1 MTSPRS
7 VRSWRSTAS
16 APAARSPSE
25 SCASGRRCAAR
36 GARSCRATT
45 SARSP
50 RRPSGR
56 RCSTPRSATRRS
68 GGSSRRTARRATA
81 RARPPRPARA
91 RATASPSTPASRRTS
106 PRPPSARPSGRT
118 RRAPTARA
126 GPPPRAPARTAR
138 SPRMGELGGFLKINR
153 VDGRKRPIGE
163 RVHDFSEFQLGL
175 TVPELCE
182 QGARCMECGV
192 PFCHSGCPLG
202 NLIPDWNDLVYRD
215 RWREAID
222 ALHATN
228 NFPEFTG
235 RICPAPCEA
244 ACVLDIN
251 DDAVTIKQIE
261 QAIADRAFDEGWVV
275 PEQPPYR
282 TGKTAAVVGSGP
294 AGLAAAAELN
304 KRGHTVTLFERNTH
318 IGGLLRFGVP
328 DFKLDKGVVQRR
340 VDILEQEGIEMRTG
354 VNVGVDITA
363 DELREQYDAVVLTI
377 GSTIPRDLPVPGRE
391 LDGVH
396 FAMEYLELRNRFV
409 AGEFPD
415 GTPTTAAEKHVVIIG
430 GGDTGADC
438 LGNSHRENPKSI
450 TQFELLPEPPP
461 ERPDDLTP
469 WPRWPL
475 ILRTSGAHEEGGER
489 RYSVMTIHLSGEDG
503 RVAQLHGTEVGPP
516 PEFKKVEG
524 SEFTIAADLVLLA
537 MGFLHPQHEGIVEQ
551 FGLATDGRGNIVDD
565 GFATSVEGVFAAGDA
580 RRGQSLIVWAI
591 AEGRQAARSAD
602 AWLSSGEEL
611 RQEPAAAPA
620 PA

>member
-1 MTSPRS
+1 
-7 VRSWRSTAS
+7 
-16 APAARSPSE
+16 
-25 SCASGRRCAAR
+25 
-36 GARSCRATT
+36 
-45 SARSP
+45 
-50 RRPSGR
+50 
-56 RCSTPRSATRRS
+56 
-68 GGSSRRTARRATA
+68 
-81 RARPPRPARA
+81 
-91 RATASPSTPASRRTS
+91 
-106 PRPPSARPSGRT
+106 
-118 RRAPTARA
+118 
-126 GPPPRAPARTAR
+126 
-138 SPRMGELGGFLKINR
+138 MGELGGFLKLHR
-153 VDGRKRPIGE
+153 VEPQKRPIPE
-163 RVHDFSEFQLGL
+163 RIDDFKEYVLPQAEPKLR
-175 TVPELCE
+175 E
-182 QGARCMECGV
+182 QGARCMDCGI

-202 NLIPDWNDLVYRD
+202 NLIPDWNDLVYRG
-215 RWREAID
+215 RWQD
-222 ALHATN
+222 ALESLHATN

-261 QAIADRAFDEGWVV
+261 QSIADRGFAEGWIV
-275 PEQPPYR
+275 PEPPPYR
-282 TGKTAAVVGSGP
+282 TGKTVAVVGSGP

-304 KRGHTVTLFERNTH
+304 KRGHTVTLFERNSE

-354 VNVGVDITA
+354 VDVGVDITA
-363 DELREQYDAVVLTI
+363 DDLREQYDAVVLTI

-415 GTPTTAAEKHVVIIG
+415 GTPITAEGKHVVIIG

-438 LGNSHRENPKSI
+438 LGNSHRENPASI

-489 RYSVMTIHLSGEDG
+489 RYSVMTTHLTGQDG
-503 RVAQLHGTEVGPP
+503 RVTKLHGHEVGPP
-516 PEFKKVEG
+516 PEFQKIEG
-524 SEFTIAADLVLLA
+524 SDFEIDAELVLLA
-537 MGFLHPQHEGIVEQ
+537 LGFLHAQHEGIVEQ
-551 FGLATDGRGNIVDD
+551 FGLELDGRGNIVDD
-565 GFATSVEGVFAAGDA
+565 EFATSVEGVFAAGDA

-591 AEGRQAARSAD
+591 AEGRQAARATDVYLESLGGD
-602 AWLSSGEEL
+602 D
-611 RQEPAAAPA
+611 AAAGEPVA
-620 PA
+620 AVGG